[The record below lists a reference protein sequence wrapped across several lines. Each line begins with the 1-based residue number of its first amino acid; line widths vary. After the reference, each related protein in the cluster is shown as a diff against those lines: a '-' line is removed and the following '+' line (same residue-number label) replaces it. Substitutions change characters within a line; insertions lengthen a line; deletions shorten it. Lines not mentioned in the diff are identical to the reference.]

1 MLVPLSYAPV
11 VPTERTGVRGP
22 WNPGN
27 PVGLVTG
34 VRYTRRMTSELLP
47 RRMRG
52 LPRAVWVLVAGTLI
66 TRAGSFAVPFLT
78 IYLHRERGLSLRA
91 AGLALA
97 AYGAGGMI
105 ASLSGGTLA
114 DRLGRK
120 PVVVGSP
127 LLGGAAV
134 VALLFTQAPL
144 AVVAVAFLAGAV
156 SESGR
161 PAVSAMLTDLTP
173 LDRRIDAFA
182 LFRLVINLGF
192 AVGTGLGGLLITHFG
207 FARLF
212 VADAATSWV
221 YAAVAL
227 ALLPETR
234 PAAAHHETGGPR
246 GFGTVLA
253 DPVFRRFWL
262 GTFAMATAFAQTMV
276 TLPLALS
283 DRGLSTAVYGALI
296 STNGVIIIGSEFW
309 ISGRTQHHTPQRVMA
324 LGTLLLGG
332 GFALTGL
339 VGRSIPLLLG
349 TVAVWT
355 LGEMLGSPVGQAY
368 LSAIAPP
375 DLRGRY
381 SGGLGLAWG
390 LAFTVGP
397 LLGGLALD
405 AGGGTLWLGAFAATV
420 LAAALFMTLPPVP
433 GTALPPPELP
443 TIDLPEQGR
452 GRLLARFARPR
463 S

>member
-1 MLVPLSYAPV
+1 
-11 VPTERTGVRGP
+11 
-22 WNPGN
+22 
-27 PVGLVTG
+27 
-34 VRYTRRMTSELLP
+34 MTPELLP

-78 IYLHRERGLSLRA
+78 IYLHTERGLSLRA

-97 AYGAGGMI
+97 AYGAGGMV

-134 VALLFTQAPL
+134 VALLFTQAPA

-192 AVGTGLGGLLITHFG
+192 AVGTGIGGLLITHFG
-207 FARLF
+207 FSRLF

-221 YAAVAL
+221 YAVVAL
-227 ALLPETR
+227 ALLPETK
-234 PAAAHHETGGPR
+234 PAAAPDKTGSPR
-246 GFGTVLA
+246 GFGAVLA

-262 GTFAMATAFAQTMV
+262 GSFAMALAFAQTMV

-283 DRGLSTAVYGALI
+283 ERGLSTAIYGALI
-296 STNGVIIIGSEFW
+296 STNGVIIIAAEFW
-309 ISGRTQHHTPQRVMA
+309 VSGRTRRYPPARVMA
-324 LGTLLLGG
+324 LGSVLLGG
-332 GFALTGL
+332 GFALTGFA
-339 VGRSIPLLLG
+339 GRSIPLLLG

-355 LGEMLGSPVGQAY
+355 LGEMVGSPTSQAY

-381 SGGLGLAWG
+381 AGGLGLAWSV
-390 LAFTVGP
+390 AFTVGP
-397 LLGGLALD
+397 LLGGLALA
-405 AGGGTLWLGAFAATV
+405 AGGGALWVGAFVVAV
-420 LAAALFMTLPPVP
+420 VSAALFLTLPAVPAAAETIPPGPPARPGDPAPVVP
-433 GTALPPPELP
+433 GVA
-443 TIDLPEQGR
+443 LPEQGR
-452 GRLLARFARPR
+452 GRLVARFARPR